1 MFTVNNYWGLNNT
14 KWYNWRLLKWYIPC
28 KYNENW
34 KALSKQIPG
43 KNFIDCFEI
52 GEEVKQSLLDFVTTN
67 VCTIFG

>member
-1 MFTVNNYWGLNNT
+1 M
-14 KWYNWRLLKWYIPC
+14 PC
-28 KYNENW
+28 IYTENW

-52 GEEVKQSLLDFVTTN
+52 GEEVKQSLPDFVTTN

>member
-1 MFTVNNYWGLNNT
+1 M
-14 KWYNWRLLKWYIPC
+14 PC
-28 KYNENW
+28 KYTEYNILNW

-52 GEEVKQSLLDFVTTN
+52 GEEVKQSLPDFVTTN